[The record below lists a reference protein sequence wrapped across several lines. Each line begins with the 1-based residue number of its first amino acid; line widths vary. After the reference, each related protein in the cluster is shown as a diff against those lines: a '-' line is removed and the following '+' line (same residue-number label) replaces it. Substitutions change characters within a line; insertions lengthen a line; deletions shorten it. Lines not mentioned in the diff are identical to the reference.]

1 MTNNQAQPQ
10 DGMHY
15 ITERLM
21 EIEQSIQKGPHALA
35 VARNAEAVAEERYSR
50 AKATALLQCAPETG
64 GRKTTAA
71 ERDATVFL
79 ETKVER
85 EAWQEAHAAFEYAKD
100 VNKSLSNEKDA
111 LQTRSANLRAEM
123 GLAGRGQA

>member
-1 MTNNQAQPQ
+1 MTNQAAPQ

-21 EIEQSIQKGPHALA
+21 EIEQSIQKGPVALA

-50 AKATALLQCAPETG
+50 AKATALLRCAPETG

-71 ERDATVFL
+71 ERDAHVFL

-100 VNKSLSNEKDA
+100 VNRNLDREKDA